1 MDDNDRVADFLDDK
15 LQTVADLDTGN
26 LESLLARIT
35 QQQSVLK
42 QQVDAAQKDLHH
54 AKQDSQTHH
63 AELQRKAHAFRR
75 EQADIDQRLLVI
87 TASETSEEAVPR
99 FEASLDQLHR
109 LHVASGYVEL
119 LSEVDGLR

>member
-15 LQTVADLDTGN
+15 LQTVADLDTAN

-54 AKQDSQTHH
+54 AKHDSQAHH
-63 AELQRKAHAFRR
+63 AELQDKAHTFRR
-75 EQADIDQRLLVI
+75 QQADIDQRLLVI

-109 LHVASGYVEL
+109 LDVASGYVEL